1 MCKKLKIDCA
11 PAVVGF
17 DFHGGWS
24 HPVYEGFVVCKEFA
38 EIVTDAWIRETEE
51 ASKRE
56 EERFQER
63 VYGNWKRL
71 IKGLLIKRRLQL
83 KYKFEEDDAMATP
96 V

>member
-1 MCKKLKIDCA
+1 MDYA

-17 DFHGGWS
+17 DFHQGYS

-38 EIVTDAWIRETEE
+38 EMVTDAWVRETEE
-51 ASKRE
+51 AAKKE
-56 EERFQER
+56 EEKFKER

-71 IKGLLIKRRLQL
+71 IKGLLIKKRLQIRYNFDE
-83 KYKFEEDDAMATP
+83 KDAMSTQ